1 MTTWEWDRGEGKQKS
16 IISSRPGG
24 QAKGFFF
31 ATDFPMWDA
40 KTELERFYKI
50 PLTDEE
56 REMIFNKNIKRVLNI

>member
-31 ATDFPMWDA
+31 ATDFALTSLNP
-40 KTELERFYKI
+40 LHSG
-50 PLTDEE
+50 PLTLE
-56 REMIFNKNIKRVLNI
+56 KRIQISR